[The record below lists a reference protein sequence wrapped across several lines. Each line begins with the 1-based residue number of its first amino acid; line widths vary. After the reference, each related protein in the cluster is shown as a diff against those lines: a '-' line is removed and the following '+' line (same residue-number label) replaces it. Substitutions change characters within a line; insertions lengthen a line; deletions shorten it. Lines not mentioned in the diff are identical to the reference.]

1 MSISSFQKLKS
12 DCVDPFFLNSDVFLV
27 MGTMDFLKADLG
39 IEEINKER
47 RAVGLERVRHKG
59 VETGNRVCGY

>member
-39 IEEINKER
+39 IECEINK
-47 RAVGLERVRHKG
+47 GGQLDKKG
-59 VETGNRVCGY
+59 SGTRVETRNRVCSY